1 MAEIDVLSLYNLPL
15 HEYTMPVIHCARSP
29 VSVPTAWVLS
39 GDLSEQLE
47 QIRAFVLD
55 YLEQSCFSKGIVLY
69 DDNGDAAA
77 GLQPLV
83 SAIRD
88 DPVLSKFRQVFL
100 LTGGLHA
107 FAQEFPGLCEAYV
120 ARDPD
125 VFYAFPSRVR
135 PNIFVSGSSSAREFI
150 LRDLRIEAVLNAG
163 AHNVR
168 LDAAFP
174 PDMGHH
180 YLYLDFEDDT
190 GVVLA
195 PYIARAIQFLRAAVE
210 TGKRVLVHCHQGRSR
225 SVSLVVAYLMA
236 TEHLGLDEALKAV
249 QLARPIA
256 QPNFSFMRQ
265 LRQFE
270 QNPTSYIGM
279 LPELSAN
286 P

>member
-1 MAEIDVLSLYNLPL
+1 MHMSEIDVLWLYNLPL

-29 VSVPTAWVLS
+29 VSIPTALVLS
-39 GDLSEQLE
+39 GDFSEQLE

-55 YLEQSCFSKGIVLY
+55 YFEQSCFNKGIVLY
-69 DDNGDAAA
+69 DDNGDAA
-77 GLQPLV
+77 GLQPLM

-107 FAQEFPGLCEAYV
+107 FVQEFPGLCEAYV
-120 ARDPD
+120 ARDLD

-135 PNIFVSGSSSAREFI
+135 PNIFLSGSSSAKEFI

-168 LDAAFP
+168 LDAAFS
-174 PDMGHH
+174 DMGH
-180 YLYLDFEDDT
+180 YLYLDFEDDA

-195 PYIARAIQFLRAAVE
+195 PYITRAIQFLQAAVE
-210 TGKRVLVHCHQGRSR
+210 AGKRVLVHCHQGRSR

-236 TEHLGLDEALKAV
+236 TEHLGLGEALKAV
-249 QLARPIA
+249 QLARPTA

-265 LRQFE
+265 LGQFE
-270 QNPTSYIGM
+270 ENPTSYLRT

>member
-1 MAEIDVLSLYNLPL
+1 MAEIDVLWLYNLPL
-15 HEYTMPVIHCARSP
+15 HEYTMPIIHCARSP
-29 VSVPTAWVLS
+29 VSIPTALVLS
-39 GDLSEQLE
+39 GDLADQLE
-47 QIRAFVLD
+47 QIRTFVLD

-69 DDNGDAAA
+69 DDNGDAA
-77 GLQPLV
+77 GLQPLM

-107 FAQEFPGLCEAYV
+107 FVKEFPGLCEAYV

-135 PNIFVSGSSSAREFI
+135 PNIFVSGSSSAEEFI

-174 PDMGHH
+174 DKGH
-180 YLYLDFEDDT
+180 YLYLDFEDDAS
-190 GVVLA
+190 VVLA
-195 PYIARAIQFLRAAVE
+195 PYIVRAVQFLQAAVE
-210 TGKRVLVHCHQGRSR
+210 AGKRVLVHCHQGRSR

-236 TEHLGLDEALKAV
+236 TEHLSLDEALKVV
-249 QLARPIA
+249 QVARPIA

-270 QNPTSYIGM
+270 ENPTSNFRM
-279 LPELSAN
+279 PPELSAD

>member
-1 MAEIDVLSLYNLPL
+1 MAEIDVLWLYNLPL
-15 HEYTMPVIHCARSP
+15 HEYTMPIIHCARSP
-29 VSVPTAWVLS
+29 VSIPTALVLS
-39 GDLSEQLE
+39 GDLADQLE

-69 DDNGDAAA
+69 DDNGDVA
-77 GLQPLV
+77 GLQPLM
-83 SAIRD
+83 SAMQD
-88 DPVLSKFRQVFL
+88 DLVLSKFRQVFL
-100 LTGGLHA
+100 LAGGLHA
-107 FAQEFPGLCEAYV
+107 FVQEFPGLCEAYV

-135 PNIFVSGSSSAREFI
+135 PNIFVSGSSSAEEFI

-174 PDMGHH
+174 DKGH
-180 YLYLDFEDDT
+180 YLYLDFEDDAS
-190 GVVLA
+190 VVLA
-195 PYIARAIQFLRAAVE
+195 PYIARAVQFLQAAVKA
-210 TGKRVLVHCHQGRSR
+210 GKRVLVHCHEGRSR
-225 SVSLVVAYLMA
+225 SVSLVVAYLMV
-236 TEHLGLDEALKAV
+236 TEHLSLDEALKVV
-249 QLARPIA
+249 QVARPIA

-270 QNPTSYIGM
+270 ENPTSNFRM
-279 LPELSAN
+279 PPELSAD